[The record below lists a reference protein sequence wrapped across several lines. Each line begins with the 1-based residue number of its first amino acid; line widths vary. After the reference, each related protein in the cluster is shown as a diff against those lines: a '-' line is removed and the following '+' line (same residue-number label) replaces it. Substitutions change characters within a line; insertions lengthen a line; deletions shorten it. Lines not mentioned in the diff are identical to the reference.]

1 MNKTLENSIKK
12 SVGFFTVCEDGN
24 ILIEDQLK
32 ENYKLEDFYNWL
44 FDPTNFETISSLKFD
59 DTDLYLL
66 SPGQKGIILLMLY
79 LEIDKGDYR
88 PLIIDQPE
96 ENLDNLSV
104 YKDLIN
110 YFRERKQ
117 YRQIIMV
124 THNPNLVVN
133 TDAEQ
138 VIVANY
144 NGKQTP
150 RLGYDSG
157 SLENQA
163 EQLPN
168 VSVEQLEDGI
178 IEQVCNI
185 LEGGESAFKKR
196 KKKYQISTKS
206 HI

>member
-1 MNKTLENSIKK
+1 
-12 SVGFFTVCEDGN
+12 
-24 ILIEDQLK
+24 
-32 ENYKLEDFYNWL
+32 
-44 FDPTNFETISSLKFD
+44 
-59 DTDLYLL
+59 L

-185 LEGGESAFKKR
+185 LEGGESAFKKEKR
-196 KKKYQISTKS
+196 NTRSQQKAIFSIPS
-206 HI
+206 HY